1 MSERKS
7 KAAETKVENG
17 QITEYMGKRVFKFMR
32 WRQLAAAFSIAL
44 VVASIAALVV
54 NGLQFGLD
62 FTGGTQVEVGYENA
76 PRIEDVRSQL
86 VDAGYAGATVVRFG
100 SDNELLI
107 KLPPEV
113 AEEQTQR
120 SVRDEEATE
129 SIGDKVV
136 DVLRQRAD
144 GGVELRRVE
153 MVGPQ
158 IGEELRDDGGLG
170 MLFALFV
177 VMAYVALRF
186 QYKFSI
192 GAVVA
197 LGHDV
202 IIVLG
207 FFALFKLDFDL
218 TVLAAVLAVIGYSL
232 NDTIVVSDRIRE
244 NFRKV
249 RKASSEEIINISISQ
264 TLGRTFMTSFTTL
277 LVLWALQFF
286 GGELIHNFSLALIVG
301 VVVGTY
307 SSVYVA
313 ANMLML
319 LGITKEDM
327 MPPVKEG
334 AELEEMP

>member
-1 MSERKS
+1 MSES
-7 KAAETKVENG
+7 KVENG
-17 QITEYMGKRVFKFMR
+17 KITEYMGKRVYDFMR
-32 WRQLAAAFSIAL
+32 WRKIAAMISVVLVLAAIGIL
-44 VVASIAALVV
+44 AAK
-54 NGLQFGLD
+54 GLKFGLD
-62 FTGGTQVEVGYENA
+62 FTGGTQVEVGYEVTPFIN
-76 PRIEDVRSQL
+76 DVRSQL
-86 VDAGYAGATVVRFG
+86 DNAGFEGATVVNYG
-100 SDNELLI
+100 SDNELMI

-113 AEEQTQR
+113 AEEETR
-120 SVRDEEATE
+120 ISATDQE
-129 SIGDKVV
+129 TTTPIGDKVV
-136 DVLRQRAD
+136 AVLRAGSEGQ
-144 GGVELRRVE
+144 VTLRRVE
-153 MVGPQ
+153 LVGPQ
-158 IGEELRDDGGLG
+158 VGAELRDDGGLG
-170 MLFALFV
+170 MLVALAL
-177 VMAYVALRF
+177 VMMYVALRF
-186 QYKFSI
+186 QYKFSV
-192 GAVVA
+192 GAVAA
-197 LGHDV
+197 LAHDV

-207 FFALFKLDFDL
+207 FFALLGLDFDL

-249 RKASSEEIINISISQ
+249 RKAESEEIINISISQ

-313 ANMLML
+313 ANVLMAMK
-319 LGITKEDM
+319 ISKEDL

>member
-1 MSERKS
+1 MSN
-7 KAAETKVENG
+7 TKEENG
-17 QITEYMGKRVFKFMR
+17 KITEYMGKRVYDFMR
-32 WRQLAAAFSIAL
+32 RRKLASATSFVLVVVSIIAL
-44 VVASIAALVV
+44 AM
-54 NGLQFGLD
+54 NGLKLGLD
-62 FTGGTQVEVGYENA
+62 FTGGTQIEVGYENA
-76 PRIEDVRSQL
+76 PKLEDVRSQL
-86 VDAGYAGATVVRFG
+86 EQAGFKGAAVVRFG
-100 SDNELLI
+100 SDRELLI

-113 AEEQTQR
+113 AESQAQQNAREA
-120 SVRDEEATE
+120 EATS

-136 DVLRQRAD
+136 EALSQHAD
-144 GGVELRRVE
+144 GSIDLRRVE

-170 MLFALFV
+170 MLFALAV

-186 QYKFSI
+186 QYKFAV

-197 LGHDV
+197 LIHDV

-207 FFALFKLDFDL
+207 FFAIFRLDFDL
-218 TVLAAVLAVIGYSL
+218 TVLAAVLAVIGYSI
-232 NDTIVVSDRIRE
+232 NDTIVVFDRIRE

-249 RKASSEEIINISISQ
+249 RQAEPAEIINISMSQ

-301 VVVGTY
+301 VVIGTF

-313 ANMLML
+313 ANILMAMN
-319 LGITKEDM
+319 ITKEDL

-334 AELEEMP
+334 AEMDEMP

>member
-1 MSERKS
+1 MS
-7 KAAETKVENG
+7 ETKVENG
-17 QITEYMGKRVFKFMR
+17 KITEYMGKRVYDFMR
-32 WRQLAAAFSIAL
+32 WRKLASAVSIAMVLASL
-44 VVASIAALVV
+44 VALAM
-54 NGLQFGLD
+54 NGLRFGLD
-62 FTGGTQVEVGYENA
+62 FTGGTQVEVGYEIA
-76 PRIEDVRSQL
+76 PRVETVRQQL
-86 VDAGYAGATVVRFG
+86 EQEGYAGATVVRFG

-113 AEEQTQR
+113 TAEQTQATAGE
-120 SVRDEEATE
+120 RDATQ

-136 DVLRQRAD
+136 GLLRQNSD
-144 GGVELRRVE
+144 GAVELRRVE
-153 MVGPQ
+153 VVGPQ

-170 MLFALFV
+170 MLFALVV

-186 QYKFSI
+186 QYKFSV
-192 GAVVA
+192 GAVTA
-197 LGHDV
+197 LAHDV

-207 FFALFKLDFDL
+207 FFALLRLDFDL

-232 NDTIVVSDRIRE
+232 NDTIVVADRIRE
-244 NFRKV
+244 NFRRV
-249 RKASSEEIINISISQ
+249 RKATSAEIINISISQ

-313 ANMLML
+313 ANVLMVMN
-319 LGITKEDM
+319 ISKEDL

>member
-1 MSERKS
+1 MS
-7 KAAETKVENG
+7 ETKVENG
-17 QITEYMGKRVFKFMR
+17 KITEYMGKRVYDFMR
-32 WRQLAAAFSIAL
+32 WRKPAAAISIIL
-44 VVASIAALVV
+44 LLASIAALTM
-54 NGLQFGLD
+54 NGLKFGLD
-62 FTGGTQVEVGYENA
+62 FTGGTQIEVGYEQA
-76 PRIEDVRSQL
+76 PRIEDVRQQL
-86 VDAGYAGATVVRFG
+86 VDAGYEGASVVRFG
-100 SDNELLI
+100 SDSEILI
-107 KLPPEV
+107 KLPPAV
-113 AEEQTQR
+113 AEAQTQI
-120 SVRDEEATE
+120 SARDEKATQ
-129 SIGDKVV
+129 SIGDKLVAELDQASPG
-136 DVLRQRAD
+136 DVT
-144 GGVELRRVE
+144 LRRVE

-170 MLFALFV
+170 MLFALVV

-186 QYKFSI
+186 QYKFSF
-192 GAVVA
+192 GAVAA
-197 LGHDV
+197 LAHDV

-207 FFALFKLDFDL
+207 FFALLKLDFDL

-232 NDTIVVSDRIRE
+232 NDTIVVADRIRE

-249 RKASSEEIINISISQ
+249 RKADPEEIINISISQ

-313 ANMLML
+313 ANVLMAMN
-319 LGITKEDM
+319 ITKEDL

>member
-1 MSERKS
+1 MSMS
-7 KAAETKVENG
+7 KAAETKVDNG
-17 QITEYMGKRVFKFMR
+17 KITEYMGKRVYSFMR
-32 WRQLAAAFSIAL
+32 WRMLALAIS
-44 VVASIAALVV
+44 VVMMVASIVALAM

-62 FTGGTQVEVGYENA
+62 FTGGTQIEVGYEQA
-76 PRIEDVRSQL
+76 PRIEDVRNQL
-86 VDAGYAGATVVRFG
+86 QAAGYEGASVVRFG
-100 SDNELLI
+100 SDSEILI

-113 AEEQTQR
+113 AEAQTQL
-120 SVRDEEATE
+120 SARDEEATQ

-136 DVLRQRAD
+136 AVLSQASAGDVD
-144 GGVELRRVE
+144 LRRVE

-170 MLFALFV
+170 MLFALIV

-186 QYKFSI
+186 QYKFSV
-192 GAVVA
+192 GAVAA
-197 LGHDV
+197 LAHDV

-207 FFALFKLDFDL
+207 FFALLKLDFDL

-232 NDTIVVSDRIRE
+232 NDTIVVADRIRE

-249 RKASSEEIINISISQ
+249 RKASPEEIIDISISQ

-313 ANMLML
+313 ANVLMLMH
-319 LGITKEDM
+319 ITKEDL

>member
-1 MSERKS
+1 MS
-7 KAAETKVENG
+7 ETKVESG
-17 QITEYMGKRVFKFMR
+17 KITEYMGKRVYDFMR
-32 WRQLAAAFSIAL
+32 WRKFATVLSVVLVLASIGILAAK
-44 VVASIAALVV
+44 
-54 NGLQFGLD
+54 GLKFGLD
-62 FTGGTQVEVGYENA
+62 FTGGTQVEVGYEVTPFIN
-76 PRIEDVRSQL
+76 DVRTQL
-86 VDAGYAGATVVRFG
+86 EDAGFEGATVVNYG
-100 SDNELLI
+100 SDNELMI

-113 AEEQTQR
+113 AEEETRISATDQ
-120 SVRDEEATE
+120 EATTP
-129 SIGDKVV
+129 IGDKVV
-136 DVLRQRAD
+136 EVLRA
-144 GGVELRRVE
+144 GSEGTVTLRRVE
-153 MVGPQ
+153 LVGPQ
-158 IGEELRDDGGLG
+158 VGAELRDDGGLG
-170 MLFALFV
+170 MLVALAL
-177 VMAYVALRF
+177 VMMYVALRF
-186 QYKFSI
+186 QYKFSV
-192 GAVVA
+192 GAVAA

-207 FFALFKLDFDL
+207 FFALMGLDFDL

-249 RKASSEEIINISISQ
+249 RKAESEEIINISISQ

-313 ANMLML
+313 ANVLMAL
-319 LGITKEDM
+319 KISKEDL

>member
-1 MSERKS
+1 MSN
-7 KAAETKVENG
+7 TKEENG
-17 QITEYMGKRVFKFMR
+17 KITEYMGKRVYDFMR
-32 WRQLAAAFSIAL
+32 WRKLAAAASLIL
-44 VVASIAALVV
+44 VVASIAALAI
-54 NGLQFGLD
+54 NGLKLGLD
-62 FTGGTQVEVGYENA
+62 FTGGTQIEVGYQNA
-76 PRIEDVRSQL
+76 PKIEDVRNQL
-86 VDAGYAGATVVRFG
+86 TDAGFEGAAVVRFG
-100 SDNELLI
+100 SDSEVLI

-113 AEEQTQR
+113 AEEQTQQNA
-120 SVRDEEATE
+120 RDAEATN

-136 DVLRQRAD
+136 GVLRQHSD
-144 GGVELRRVE
+144 GQVDLRRVE

-170 MLFALFV
+170 MLFALAV

-186 QYKFSI
+186 QYKFAV

-197 LGHDV
+197 LIHDV

-207 FFALFKLDFDL
+207 FFAILRLDFDL
-218 TVLAAVLAVIGYSL
+218 TVLAAVLAVIGYSI
-232 NDTIVVSDRIRE
+232 NDTIVVYDRVRE

-249 RKASSEEIINISISQ
+249 RQADPAEVINISMSQ
-264 TLGRTFMTSFTTL
+264 TLSRTFMTSFTTL

-301 VVVGTY
+301 VIIGTF

-313 ANMLML
+313 ANILMAMNT
-319 LGITKEDM
+319 TKEDL

-334 AELEEMP
+334 AELDEMP

>member
-1 MSERKS
+1 MS
-7 KAAETKVENG
+7 ETKVENG
-17 QITEYMGKRVFKFMR
+17 KITEYMGKRVYDFMR
-32 WRQLAAAFSIAL
+32 WRKVAAAISVVLVLVSIGILAAK
-44 VVASIAALVV
+44 
-54 NGLQFGLD
+54 GLKFGLD
-62 FTGGTQVEVGYENA
+62 FTGGTQVEVGYEVA
-76 PRIEDVRSQL
+76 PFITDVRDQL
-86 VDAGYAGATVVRFG
+86 ENAGYDGATVVNYG
-100 SDNELLI
+100 SDTELMI

-113 AEEQTQR
+113 AEEETQI
-120 SVRDEEATE
+120 SATDQE
-129 SIGDKVV
+129 TVTPIGDKVV
-136 DVLRQRAD
+136 DVLRAGSD
-144 GGVELRRVE
+144 GTVTLRRVE

-158 IGEELRDDGGLG
+158 VGAELRDDGGLG
-170 MLFALFV
+170 MLVALV
-177 VMAYVALRF
+177 LVMIYVALRF
-186 QYKFSI
+186 QYKFSF
-192 GAVVA
+192 GAVAA

-207 FFALFKLDFDL
+207 FFSLMGLDFDL

-249 RKASSEEIINISISQ
+249 RKAESEEIINISISQ

-313 ANMLML
+313 ANVLMGL
-319 LGITKEDM
+319 KISKEDL

>member
-1 MSERKS
+1 MSN
-7 KAAETKVENG
+7 TKEENG
-17 QITEYMGKRVFKFMR
+17 KITEYMGKRVYDFMR
-32 WRQLAAAFSIAL
+32 WRKLAAAMSLLL
-44 VVASIAALVV
+44 VVASIVALAT
-54 NGLQFGLD
+54 NGLKLGLD
-62 FTGGTQVEVGYENA
+62 FTGGTQIEVGYENA
-76 PRIEDVRSQL
+76 PKIEDVRTQL
-86 VDAGYAGATVVRFG
+86 TDAGFEGAAVVRFG
-100 SDNELLI
+100 SDSELLI

-113 AEEQTQR
+113 AERQTQQNA
-120 SVRDEEATE
+120 RDAEATN

-136 DVLRQRAD
+136 GALRQHSD
-144 GGVELRRVE
+144 GKIDLRRVE

-170 MLFALFV
+170 MLFALAV

-186 QYKFSI
+186 QYKFAV

-197 LGHDV
+197 LIHDV

-207 FFALFKLDFDL
+207 FFAILRLDFDL
-218 TVLAAVLAVIGYSL
+218 TVLAAVLAVIGYSI
-232 NDTIVVSDRIRE
+232 NDTIVVYDRVRE

-249 RKASSEEIINISISQ
+249 RQAEPAEVINISMSQ
-264 TLGRTFMTSFTTL
+264 TLSRTFMTSFTTL

-301 VVVGTY
+301 VIIGTF

-313 ANMLML
+313 ANILMAMNT
-319 LGITKEDM
+319 TKEDL

-334 AELEEMP
+334 AELDEMP

>member
-1 MSERKS
+1 
-7 KAAETKVENG
+7 
-17 QITEYMGKRVFKFMR
+17 MGKRVYDFMR
-32 WRQLAAAFSIAL
+32 WRKPAAAISIIL
-44 VVASIAALVV
+44 LLASIAALTM
-54 NGLQFGLD
+54 NGLKFGLD
-62 FTGGTQVEVGYENA
+62 FTGGTQIEVGYEQA
-76 PRIEDVRSQL
+76 PRIEDVRQQL
-86 VDAGYAGATVVRFG
+86 VDAGYEGASVVRFG
-100 SDNELLI
+100 SDSEILI
-107 KLPPEV
+107 KLPPAV
-113 AEEQTQR
+113 AEAQTQI
-120 SVRDEEATE
+120 SARDEKATQ
-129 SIGDKVV
+129 SIGDKLVAELDQASPG
-136 DVLRQRAD
+136 DVT
-144 GGVELRRVE
+144 LRRVE

-170 MLFALFV
+170 MLFALVV

-186 QYKFSI
+186 QYKFSF
-192 GAVVA
+192 GAVAA
-197 LGHDV
+197 LAHDV

-207 FFALFKLDFDL
+207 FFALLKLDFDL

-232 NDTIVVSDRIRE
+232 NDTIVVADRIRE

-249 RKASSEEIINISISQ
+249 RKADPEEIINISISQ

-313 ANMLML
+313 ANVLMAMN
-319 LGITKEDM
+319 ITKEDL